1 MGCGAVSQLPHSQKE
16 TKVDRLYAIEA
27 ALARCKTRGICDT
40 EGVSSERVQREA
52 FLSTAGSEEEGSGCK
67 LQGGDCMA
75 I

>member
-27 ALARCKTRGICDT
+27 ALARCKTRGVCDT
-40 EGVSSERVQREA
+40 EGVSNERVQGEA
-52 FLSTAGSEEEGSGCK
+52 FLSAAGSEEEGSGCE
-67 LQGGDCMA
+67 LQRGGCVA